1 MYKIPLYIKRGKVM
15 NISSINNI
23 QNNNS
28 TDISKSE
35 KKKNKGTFKA
45 IAAGSA
51 VSAALTPL
59 NSLALKGMQKIPKTL
74 SKEQIQ
80 MINDAA
86 DKIIETSGLAAKG
99 VKIDNV
105 SGVINFSMFPDS
117 VYAQINPYFAISEGK
132 NAGFLTKNT
141 KNILTGEIVHNKNTI
156 LVNKEKLPN
165 AVFHEIGHA
174 FNKNSSKI
182 WKVVQKMR
190 IPAMMIAAGLMLFS
204 AFTKKAENEDGQE
217 LTKAQKTKNFVRKN
231 SGILAFTA
239 MLPVVG
245 EEIMASVRGCKWAN
259 ANLPKELAKKIKTTN
274 IFGGITYIL
283 AAAGIGLAAH
293 FATKVKD
300 SAVDKA
306 NEK

>member
-1 MYKIPLYIKRGKVM
+1 MEIK
-15 NISSINNI
+15 NIKTI
-23 QNNNS
+23 QNNNFPN
-28 TDISKSE
+28 DSKPE
-35 KKKNKGTFKA
+35 KRKNKEIFKA
-45 IAAGSA
+45 LAAGSA
-51 VSAALTPL
+51 VAATLIPINTFVM
-59 NSLALKGMQKIPKTL
+59 KGVQNISKTL

-80 MINDAA
+80 IINEAA
-86 DKIIETSGLAAKG
+86 DKIIENSGLAAKG

-105 SGVINFSMFPDS
+105 FGVFNFSGMPKS
-117 VYAQINPYFAISEGK
+117 LYEKVNAYYAISNGK
-132 NAGFLTKNT
+132 NAVFLTKDL
-141 KNILTGEIVHNKNTI
+141 KSASGDVIHGANTI
-156 LVNKEKLPN
+156 LVNRTKLPN
-165 AVFHEIGHA
+165 AIFHEIGHA

-182 WKVVQKMR
+182 WKIVQKMR
-190 IPAMMIAAGLMLFS
+190 IPAILIATGLMIFS

-217 LTKAQKTKNFVRKN
+217 QTKTQKANNFVRKN

-245 EEIMASVRGCKWAN
+245 EEIMASVRGCKWAS

-283 AAAGIGLAAH
+283 TAAGIGLAAH

>member
-1 MYKIPLYIKRGKVM
+1 MDVNR
-15 NISSINNI
+15 INV
-23 QNNNS
+23 QKNNS
-28 TDISKSE
+28 ADVLKSE
-35 KKKNKGTFKA
+35 KKKEEGKGTLKA

-51 VSAALTPL
+51 VAAALTPI
-59 NSLALKGMQKIPKTL
+59 NSLALKGLQNIPKTL

-80 MINDAA
+80 IINEAA

-105 SGVINFSMFPDS
+105 FGVFNFSGMPES
-117 VYAQINPYFAISEGK
+117 LYEKVNAYYAVSNGK
-132 NAGFLTKNT
+132 NAVFLTKNL
-141 KNILTGEIVHNKNTI
+141 KSASGDVIHGANTI
-156 LVNKEKLPN
+156 LVNRTKLPN
-165 AVFHEIGHA
+165 AIFHEIGHA

-190 IPAMMIAAGLMLFS
+190 VPAMLIATGLMIFS

-217 LTKAQKTKNFVRKN
+217 QTKTQKANNFVRKN

-245 EEIMASVRGCKWAN
+245 EEIMASVRGCKWAS

-283 AAAGIGLAAH
+283 TAAGIGLAAH